1 MGRMQS
7 TFQRAGSARFRR
19 AASKLGPGVRTAG
32 GGEGMGFGFVRGPK
46 PKGATL
52 LHISEGGDWSRGEDW
67 VQVG

>member
-19 AASKLGPGVRTAG
+19 AASKLGPGVRTAWG
-32 GGEGMGFGFVRGPK
+32 RGDGVWLCAGPK
-46 PKGATL
+46 AKGSGIVTYARGWGL
-52 LHISEGGDWSRGEDW
+52 EQGEDW